1 MNNLPSA
8 QILVIDHHLYS
19 RLATVDILKLDNY
32 DIRESDGDGDILAE
46 IKSLNPD
53 LLLLEMMLPTHN
65 GLEVC
70 RILKNDP
77 QTAMIPV
84 ILMTVMD
91 DTGQRRESRKV
102 GADAYLL
109 KPLERVELLTRVDLL
124 IQKKRLSEWV
134 DQIEQVLFR
143 IAEVIEERHS
153 DKISNVS
160 FSQLIQAFGAYLALD
175 QQAKQDLIFAARLHD
190 LGTVAI
196 PKSVMLK
203 PGKLTEAERSL
214 IQEHVIVG
222 EKIFQPLAY
231 RRDVGKVIRHHHE
244 RWDGTG
250 YPDGLKGSEI
260 PYLAQV
266 FQILDIYDALTRN
279 RSYQAAVST
288 EEAIA
293 ILQKE
298 ANQGWRNPQLVEQF
312 TSFIAQSDLFKSLL
326 KS

>member
-19 RLATVDILKLDNY
+19 RLATVDILQLDNY

-46 IKSLNPD
+46 IKSLKPD
-53 LLLLEMMLPTHN
+53 LLLLEIKLPNYN

-70 RILKNDP
+70 QALKNDP

-134 DQIEQVLFR
+134 DQIEEVLFR

-153 DKISNVS
+153 DGISKVS
-160 FSQLIQAFGAYLALD
+160 FSQLIQAFGEYLALD
-175 QQAKQDLIFAARLHD
+175 QQAKQDLVFAARLHD
-190 LGTVAI
+190 VGTVVI
-196 PKSVMLK
+196 PESVMLK
-203 PGKLTEAERSL
+203 PGELTQEERAL

-266 FQILDIYDALTRN
+266 FQVLDIYDALTRH
-279 RSYQAAVST
+279 RSYKAAVSK

-298 ANQGWRNPQLVEQF
+298 ADQGWRNPELVEQF
-312 TSFIAQSDLFKSLL
+312 ARFITQSDFLS
-326 KS
+326 